1 MIVGGVVKEPLRV
14 VESKMSGGTDV
25 SVESVLEGNVVD
37 SCVRAVWEVSVALV
51 SWVEIGTVVEV
62 VSGPVTA
69 VEGEVSGG
77 TAVPVEIV
85 VCG

>member
-1 MIVGGVVKEPLRV
+1 MIVGEVVKKSPRA
-14 VESKMSGGTDV
+14 VESEMSGGTDV

-37 SCVRAVWEVSVALV
+37 PCVRAVWEVSVAWV
-51 SWVEIGTVVEV
+51 SWAEIGTVVEV
-62 VSGPVTA
+62 VNVPVTA